1 MCSLKQP
8 RSLPCPGR
16 IPGHSLSRSA
26 TQVPPRAGRPCAV
39 TSDDHNIKMA
49 AIIKLIF
56 TTEGPPSA
64 PVRHQISGKSLSAS
78 WRFENKLT
86 QSGDTAVAPLPPQ
99 RRRSAYCS
107 FCDPGE
113 VRYCAAIGG
122 QADIG
127 ACLTSTIELMS
138 TRPTHRRLHPQ
149 VECQSCP
156 QRAFHVNDAGED
168 AFHGSGK

>member
-86 QSGDTAVAPLPPQ
+86 QRGDTAVAPLQAERLPIAPSATPARSDIAPLLESTGLSRLARSNRCTAVSYAPPYKWSHPLEETP
-99 RRRSAYCS
+99 SAE
-107 FCDPGE
+107 F
-113 VRYCAAIGG
+113 
-122 QADIG
+122 
-127 ACLTSTIELMS
+127 
-138 TRPTHRRLHPQ
+138 
-149 VECQSCP
+149 
-156 QRAFHVNDAGED
+156 
-168 AFHGSGK
+168 GS